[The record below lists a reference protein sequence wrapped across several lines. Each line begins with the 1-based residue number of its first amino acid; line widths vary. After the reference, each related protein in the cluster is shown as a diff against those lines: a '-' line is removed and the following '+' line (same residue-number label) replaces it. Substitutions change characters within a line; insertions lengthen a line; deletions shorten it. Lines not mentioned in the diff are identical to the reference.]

1 MKRLQIPQ
9 PPLLLCFCD
18 SGTGLSSFAQLA
30 PYKIKAQH
38 MDWCFGNGIED
49 LVVPMDQELAD
60 RLPSPESWS
69 KWGYYAPGNFESS
82 NKCFVVDE
90 NLTCEE
96 LKFNGRF
103 CYGTEFETSADA
115 KDPSSFPSVC
125 GGLSEES
132 LNQAP
137 LSYPQPDYELD
148 DFGRFQQMDDI
159 FLSSLLEDLLGSE
172 DLQKSVCFS
181 PEDQCGRVPADY
193 LLTDVSLDSQ
203 TISKNEHGMGS
214 AKYLKT
220 HAFSPSMTLEKE
232 IPALRFKPR
241 KSGLKN
247 SPSVKIEKH
256 HVMISTLNQFFKSQ
270 SEAEYFLEKYIKNK
284 FQKFFT
290 SDETSFVAYKSLL
303 RSPVPATHLANIWH
317 KNQTSSKP
325 CQIYHHRRLFSC
337 QSFFKE
343 SFIRISY
350 NFLPSAVTRNRTGDI
365 FLSELMFQPFLYKAV
380 LGHKRWTHYLLNII
394 RFIFVI
400 QEDCIQPNCSL
411 SDCCIPSS
419 WDILSKLNAPL
430 AKILAPPERNSETGF
445 VSEGISLEE
454 SVLQELEMVTVQL
467 SNKTRICFRDAF
479 YRLAKNSKQNPVVIN
494 QHGNVCVRTHAP
506 MWIVSEEKMRSG
518 RKETTESETNSID
531 RAIAN
536 LTFNNMETNVRDFP
550 IATPAK
556 SKQHAI
562 RVTGQKNNSSNQSGI
577 HYFPRSSVASTDA
590 EVPFLVHKRSQMR
603 MAGHE

>member
-1 MKRLQIPQ
+1 
-9 PPLLLCFCD
+9 
-18 SGTGLSSFAQLA
+18 
-30 PYKIKAQH
+30 

-69 KWGYYAPGNFESS
+69 KWGYYSPGNFESS

-103 CYGTEFETSADA
+103 CNGTEFETSADA

-247 SPSVKIEKH
+247 SPSVK
-256 HVMISTLNQFFKSQ
+256 
-270 SEAEYFLEKYIKNK
+270 
-284 FQKFFT
+284 
-290 SDETSFVAYKSLL
+290 
-303 RSPVPATHLANIWH
+303 
-317 KNQTSSKP
+317 
-325 CQIYHHRRLFSC
+325 
-337 QSFFKE
+337 
-343 SFIRISY
+343 
-350 NFLPSAVTRNRTGDI
+350 
-365 FLSELMFQPFLYKAV
+365 
-380 LGHKRWTHYLLNII
+380 
-394 RFIFVI
+394 
-400 QEDCIQPNCSL
+400 
-411 SDCCIPSS
+411 
-419 WDILSKLNAPL
+419 APL

-506 MWIVSEEKMRSG
+506 MWIVYEEKMRSG

>member
-1 MKRLQIPQ
+1 
-9 PPLLLCFCD
+9 
-18 SGTGLSSFAQLA
+18 
-30 PYKIKAQH
+30 

-69 KWGYYAPGNFESS
+69 KWGYYSPGNFESS

-103 CYGTEFETSADA
+103 CNGTEFETSADA

-247 SPSVKIEKH
+247 SPSVK
-256 HVMISTLNQFFKSQ
+256 VRFSTCRF
-270 SEAEYFLEKYIKNK
+270 IGKNK

-350 NFLPSAVTRNRTGDI
+350 
-365 FLSELMFQPFLYKAV
+365 
-380 LGHKRWTHYLLNII
+380 
-394 RFIFVI
+394 
-400 QEDCIQPNCSL
+400 
-411 SDCCIPSS
+411 
-419 WDILSKLNAPL
+419 APL

-506 MWIVSEEKMRSG
+506 MWIVYEEKMRSG

>member
-193 LLTDVSLDSQ
+193 LLTD
-203 TISKNEHGMGS
+203 
-214 AKYLKT
+214 
-220 HAFSPSMTLEKE
+220 
-232 IPALRFKPR
+232 
-241 KSGLKN
+241 
-247 SPSVKIEKH
+247 
-256 HVMISTLNQFFKSQ
+256 
-270 SEAEYFLEKYIKNK
+270 
-284 FQKFFT
+284 
-290 SDETSFVAYKSLL
+290 
-303 RSPVPATHLANIWH
+303 
-317 KNQTSSKP
+317 
-325 CQIYHHRRLFSC
+325 
-337 QSFFKE
+337 
-343 SFIRISY
+343 
-350 NFLPSAVTRNRTGDI
+350 
-365 FLSELMFQPFLYKAV
+365 
-380 LGHKRWTHYLLNII
+380 
-394 RFIFVI
+394 
-400 QEDCIQPNCSL
+400 
-411 SDCCIPSS
+411 
-419 WDILSKLNAPL
+419 APL